1 MRLTKIKLAGFKSF
15 VDPTQINLPSNL
27 TGVVGPNGCGKSNVI
42 DAVRWVMGEL
52 SAKHLRGD
60 SMTDVVFNGSA
71 ARKPV
76 GGASVELIFDNAD
89 GKIGGAYASYGEISL
104 RRQVGRDGTSA
115 YFINGTRCRR
125 KDITN
130 LFLGTGLG
138 SRSYAI
144 IEQGMITRVIDAKAE
159 DMRAFVEEAAGIS
172 RYKERRKETEVRVAE
187 TRENLERLQDV
198 RDEVEKQIRHLQR
211 QAATAR
217 RYQAFKEQERRLGA
231 EVLALRLRELDSG
244 GKVHDAAV
252 RECELAMQGEL
263 AAQRAAEA
271 AIEKQRAVHTAH
283 ADGLSAVQAR
293 YYEVGAEI
301 SRLEQSIEH
310 TRELRERQRADLTQA
325 QATVAELSAHIERDD
340 GELAAVRAQLAQLA
354 PAREAAQQAETD
366 ATGELER
373 CEHALQQWQQRWEVH
388 TAAIAAAA
396 QRAEVERARL
406 EQLDGQLRRLES
418 QATRL
423 AEERESLGSPE
434 TDEQLAQ
441 LALDESRA
449 RSQSDT
455 LAAALAT
462 AQAGVQA
469 ARAAQLA
476 AEDTLERAR
485 AGREGARAELTSV
498 EALQVA
504 ALSDHAGQAN
514 EWLHASGLA
523 KRPRLAATLE
533 VEPGWERAVET
544 ALGDYLQAVCVEQ
557 LDGLSAAL
565 ATLEAGSVM
574 LVEGAQAGSAGVP
587 AVSGASAGTRETLA
601 SQVRGPAGVLGPL
614 SQVFTAASLAEAV
627 ARRAE
632 LAEGESLIT
641 REGEWLS
648 RDWLRVSRGADPRA
662 GVLVREQHLKALR
675 TAAAAA
681 EERVRGAEVALG
693 AARESLPRAE
703 GEREA
708 LQAQLQRAHQ
718 QHADLTGALQAAR
731 ALAEEASLRGERLQ
745 QDAGE
750 LARERSASAAAR
762 ESASAELAR
771 ALETRTALETAE
783 AGLGAERE
791 VRRASLA
798 AARAQAQ
805 QAQLAAHDLHVQV
818 EARRSTE
825 SSVALALRRMLEQR
839 EQLARR
845 QAELDQEL
853 ASGDEPIVRMQGR
866 LGETLERRLS
876 VESELGVA
884 RTALEEADGALRS
897 LDEQR
902 LAAEQ
907 RVQVAREAMEQAR
920 LAAQETHV
928 RRAALAE
935 QFAQTGC
942 ELAAVQA
949 QVPPEA
955 NVAAWEQTLAETRA
969 DIERLGSVN
978 LAAIDELREQ
988 SQRKEYL
995 DSQFA
1000 DLTSA
1005 LDTLGEAMRR
1015 IDRET
1020 RARFEDTFER
1030 INAGLREKFPRLF
1043 GGGHAYLELIG
1054 EDKLTAGV
1062 AVMARPPGKKNSTIH
1077 LLSGGEKALT
1087 AVALVFSIF
1096 DLNPAPFCL
1105 LDEVDAPLDEHNV
1118 GRFCDIVREMSSR
1131 IQFVFITHNKGTME
1145 LASQLIGVTMNEPG
1159 VSRLVT
1165 VDVDEAVRLAA
1176 V

>member
-76 GGASVELIFDNAD
+76 GAASVELIFDNAD
-89 GKIGGAYASYGEISL
+89 GKIGGAYASYSEISL

-144 IEQGMITRVIDAKAE
+144 IEQGMITRVIDAKAD

-172 RYKERRKETEVRVAE
+172 RYKERRKETEVRIAE

-217 RYQAFKEQERRLGA
+217 RYQALKEQERRLGA
-231 EVLALRLRELDSG
+231 EVLALRLRDLDSG
-244 GKVHDAAV
+244 AEVHDATL
-252 RECELAMQGEL
+252 RERELAMQGEL

-283 ADGLSAVQAR
+283 TDGLSAVQAH
-293 YYEVGAEI
+293 YYEVGADI

-310 TRELRERQRADLTQA
+310 TRELRERQSDDLAQTQA
-325 QATVAELSAHIERDD
+325 TLA
-340 GELAAVRAQLAQLA
+340 ELAAHLGRDETELATVREQLARLA
-354 PAREAAQQAETD
+354 PERAAAQQAEGD
-366 ATGELER
+366 AASGVELAEQ
-373 CEHALQQWQQRWEVH
+373 ALQHWQQRWEAH
-388 TAAIAAAA
+388 TAALAAADRSA
-396 QRAEVERARL
+396 QVERARL

-418 QATRL
+418 QAARL
-423 AEERESLGSPE
+423 AAESADLGSQGL
-434 TDEQLAQ
+434 TAQLAQ
-441 LALDESRA
+441 LEQEESQARAHNEALA
-449 RSQSDT
+449 GA
-455 LAAALAT
+455 LAAA
-462 AQAGVQA
+462 QGRVQA

-476 AEDTLERAR
+476 AEESLERAR
-485 AGREGARAELTSV
+485 GAREAARAELTSL
-498 EALQVA
+498 EALQAA
-504 ALSDHAGQAN
+504 ALSDHSGQAN
-514 EWLHASGLA
+514 DWLRGTGLA
-523 KRPRLAATLE
+523 VRPRLAATLE

-544 ALGDYLQAVCVEQ
+544 ALGDYLEAVCVEQ
-557 LDGLSAAL
+557 LDALSESLGTL
-565 ATLEAGSVM
+565 ASGSVT
-574 LVEGAQAGSAGVP
+574 LVEGEAVPSAAP
-587 AVSGASAGTRETLA
+587 RHTLA
-601 SQVRGPAGVLGPL
+601 SRVRGPAAVLGPL
-614 SQVFTAASLAEAV
+614 AQVRTAASLAEALR
-627 ARRAE
+627 ARVS
-632 LAEGESLIT
+632 LAAGESLIT
-641 REGEWLS
+641 PDGEWLG
-648 RDWLRVSRGADPRA
+648 RDWLRISRGADPRA
-662 GVLVREQHLKALR
+662 GVLVREQRLKGLR
-675 TAAAAA
+675 AAAARA
-681 EERVRGAEVALG
+681 EEGVRSDEEALVS
-693 AARESLPRAE
+693 ARETLQRAE
-703 GEREA
+703 TEREVV
-708 LQAQLQRAHQ
+708 QAQLQRSRDQ
-718 QHADLTGALQAAR
+718 QADLTGALQAAR
-731 ALAEEASLRGERLQ
+731 ARAEETSLRGERLQ

-750 LARERSASAAAR
+750 VARERTAAASAHEAA
-762 ESASAELAR
+762 ASELAR
-771 ALETRTALETAE
+771 ALAARGTLEGLETALTE
-783 AGLGAERE
+783 ERNE
-791 VRRASLA
+791 RRAALA
-798 AARAQAQ
+798 AARTQMQA
-805 QAQLAAHDLHVQV
+805 AQLASRDLHVQV

-825 SSVALALRRMLEQR
+825 TSVAQAVRRMTEQR
-839 EQLARR
+839 EQLTRR
-845 QAELDQEL
+845 RAELEQEL
-853 ASGDEPIVRMQGR
+853 ASGDEPIMR
-866 LGETLERRLS
+866 LQSRLNESLTQRLTVET
-876 VESELGVA
+876 ELGVA
-884 RTALEEADGALRS
+884 RTALEEAESALRS

-907 RVQVAREAMEQAR
+907 RVQGAREAMEQAR

-942 ELAAVQA
+942 ELAGVQA
-949 QVPPEA
+949 QLAPEA
-955 NVAAWEQTLAETRA
+955 NVPSWEEKLVETRG

-978 LAAIDELREQ
+978 LAAIDELRDH

-1000 DLTSA
+1000 DLSSA
-1005 LDTLGEAMRR
+1005 LDTLAEAMRR

-1020 RARFEDTFER
+1020 RTRFEDTFER
-1030 INAGLREKFPRLF
+1030 INVGLREKFPRLF
-1043 GGGHAYLELIG
+1043 GGGHAYLELVG
-1054 EDKLTAGV
+1054 DDKLTAGV

-1131 IQFVFITHNKGTME
+1131 VQFVFITHNKGTME

>member
-15 VDPTQINLPSNL
+15 VDPTQINFPSNL
-27 TGVVGPNGCGKSNVI
+27 TGVVGPNGCGKSNII

-76 GGASVELIFDNAD
+76 GSASVELIFDNAD
-89 GKIGGAYASYGEISL
+89 GKIGGAYAGYGEISL
-104 RRQVGRDGTSA
+104 RRQVGRDGSSV
-115 YFINGTRCRR
+115 YLINGTRCRR

-144 IEQGMITRVIDAKAE
+144 IEQGMITRVIDAKTD

-172 RYKERRKETEVRVAE
+172 RYKERRKETEVRIAE

-217 RYQAFKEQERRLGA
+217 RYQALKEQERRLGA

-244 GKVHDAAV
+244 AEVHDATV
-252 RECELAMQGEL
+252 RARELAMQAEL
-263 AAQRAAEA
+263 ATQRAAEA

-283 ADGLSAVQAR
+283 TDGLSAVQAR
-293 YYEVGAEI
+293 CYEVGADI

-310 TRELRERQRADLTQA
+310 TRELRERQRADLTQT
-325 QATVAELSAHIERDD
+325 QASHAELCTHIGRDEA
-340 GELAAVRAQLAQLA
+340 ELAAVRAQLATLA
-354 PAREAAQQAETD
+354 PECAAAQRTESD
-366 ATGELER
+366 AAAQLEAS
-373 CEHALQQWQQRWEVH
+373 EQALQDWQQRWEAH
-388 TAAIAAAA
+388 TAAAGAAERTV
-396 QRAEVERARL
+396 QVERARL
-406 EQLDGQLRRLES
+406 EQLDSQLRRLAS
-418 QATRL
+418 QAERL
-423 AEERESLGSPE
+423 AAERDSLGTQE
-434 TDEQLAQ
+434 MGEELTQLE
-441 LALDESRA
+441 LEESRS
-449 RSQSDT
+449 RSHSEAAGAA
-455 LAAALAT
+455 LAAA
-462 AQAGVQA
+462 QARVQT

-476 AEDTLERAR
+476 AEEALERAR
-485 AGREGARAELTSV
+485 GSREAARAELTSL
-498 EALQVA
+498 EALQAA
-504 ALSDHAGQAN
+504 ALSAHAGEAS
-514 EWLHASGLA
+514 EWLRSTGLGG
-523 KRPRLAATLE
+523 RPRVAATLD

-544 ALGDYLQAVCVEQ
+544 ALGDYLEAVCVEE
-557 LDGLSAAL
+557 LDALSPAL
-565 ATLEAGSVM
+565 ATLAAGSVT
-574 LVEGAQAGSAGVP
+574 LIEGRSGSAP
-587 AVSGASAGTRETLA
+587 ASADTLA
-601 SQVRGPAGVLGPL
+601 RHVRGPVAVTRALGSVL
-614 SQVFTAASLAEAV
+614 TAASLAEAL
-627 ARRAE
+627 RGRAA
-632 LAEGESLIT
+632 LAEGQSLIT
-641 REGEWLS
+641 REGEWLG

-662 GVLVREQHLKALR
+662 GALGREQRLKGLR
-675 TAAAAA
+675 SAAAASA
-681 EERVRGAEVALG
+681 ERVREAEAGL
-693 AARESLPRAE
+693 ASAREILQRIEA
-703 GEREA
+703 EREL
-708 LQAQLQRAHQ
+708 LQGELQRTLA
-718 QHADLTGALQAAR
+718 QHAEQAGTLQAAR
-731 ALAEEASLRGERLQ
+731 ARAEHASQRGVRLQ

-750 LARERSASAAAR
+750 VASERTATTAAHEHAAQEIAQALTAHAALTAAA
-762 ESASAELAR
+762 AALSAER
-771 ALETRTALETAE
+771 DE
-783 AGLGAERE
+783 
-791 VRRASLA
+791 RRAALA
-798 AARAQAQ
+798 VARGGAQT
-805 QAQLAAHDLHVQV
+805 AQLAARDLHVQL

-825 SSVALALRRMLEQR
+825 TSVAQALRRMSEQR
-839 EQLARR
+839 EQLSRR
-845 QAELDQEL
+845 RAELEQEL
-853 ASGDEPIVRMQGR
+853 SSGDEPIVRMQAR
-866 LGETLERRLS
+866 LNETLALRLT
-876 VESELGVA
+876 VEGELSLA
-884 RTALEEADGALRS
+884 RGALEEAEVALRA

-907 RVQVAREAMEQAR
+907 RVLAAREAMEQAR

-935 QFAQTGC
+935 QFTQTGC

-949 QVPPEA
+949 QLPPEA
-955 NVAAWEQTLAETRA
+955 NVPVWEESLTAARS

-988 SQRKEYL
+988 GERKEYL
-995 DSQFA
+995 DRQFT

-1005 LDTLGEAMRR
+1005 LDTLAEAMRR

-1020 RARFEDTFER
+1020 RTRFEDTFER
-1030 INAGLREKFPRLF
+1030 INAGLRDKFPRLF
-1043 GGGHAYLELIG
+1043 GGGHAYLELVG

-1118 GRFCDIVREMSSR
+1118 GRFCDIVRDMSSR
-1131 IQFVFITHNKGTME
+1131 VQFVFITHNKGTME

>member
-76 GGASVELIFDNAD
+76 GSASVELIFDNAD
-89 GKIGGAYASYGEISL
+89 GKIGGAYASYSEISL

-144 IEQGMITRVIDAKAE
+144 IEQGMITRVIDAKAD

-172 RYKERRKETEVRVAE
+172 RYKERRKETEVRIAE

-217 RYQAFKEQERRLGA
+217 RYQALKEQERRLGA
-231 EVLALRLRELDSG
+231 EVLALRLRDLDSG
-244 GKVHDAAV
+244 AEVHDAAV
-252 RECELAMQGEL
+252 RERERAMQGEL

-271 AIEKQRAVHTAH
+271 AIEKQRAVHTAQT
-283 ADGLSAVQAR
+283 DNLSAVQAR
-293 YYEVGAEI
+293 YYEVGADI

-310 TRELRERQRADLTQA
+310 TRELRERQRDELTQT
-325 QATVAELSAHIERDD
+325 QTTLAELTQHIERDETD
-340 GELAAVRAQLAQLA
+340 LAAVRAELARLT
-354 PAREAAQQAETD
+354 PGREAAQQSEAQAAGQLELAEQ
-366 ATGELER
+366 
-373 CEHALQQWQQRWEVH
+373 ALQQWQQRWEAH
-388 TAAIAAAA
+388 TAALAAAER
-396 QRAEVERARL
+396 RAEVERARL
-406 EQLDGQLRRLES
+406 EQLESQLRRLES
-418 QATRL
+418 QAARL
-423 AEERESLGSPE
+423 AAESADLGARELA
-434 TDEQLAQ
+434 EQLAQ
-441 LALDESRA
+441 LQAREAQSRA
-449 RSQSDT
+449 EGEERGR
-455 LAAALAT
+455 ALAV
-462 AQAGVQA
+462 AQGQVQA
-469 ARAAQLA
+469 TRTAQLA
-476 AEDTLERAR
+476 AEASLEGAR
-485 AGREGARAELTSV
+485 SAREAARAELTSL
-498 EALQVA
+498 EALQAA
-504 ALSDHAGQAN
+504 ALSDHSAQASD
-514 EWLHASGLA
+514 WLRGTGLA
-523 KRPRLAATLE
+523 ARPRLAATLE
-533 VEPGWERAVET
+533 VETGWERAVET
-544 ALGDYLQAVCVEQ
+544 ALGDYLEAVCVEQ
-557 LDGLSAAL
+557 LDALSSSLGTL
-565 ATLEAGSVM
+565 AAGSVT
-574 LVEGAQAGSAGVP
+574 LVEGA
-587 AVSGASAGTRETLA
+587 AVASAAAADTLA
-601 SQVRGPAGVLGPL
+601 SRVRGPAAVLGL
-614 SQVFTAASLAEAV
+614 LTQVLTTASLAEALRV
-627 ARRAE
+627 RAG
-632 LAEGESLIT
+632 LAAGQSLIT
-641 REGEWLS
+641 REGEWVG
-648 RDWLRVSRGADPRA
+648 RDWLRISRGADPRA
-662 GVLVREQHLKALR
+662 GVLVREQRLKGLR
-675 TAAAAA
+675 SAATRAD
-681 EERVRGAEVALG
+681 ERVRHDETALA
-693 AARESLPRAE
+693 AARA
-703 GEREA
+703 G
-708 LQAQLQRAHQ
+708 LQRAEAARDALQ
-718 QHADLTGALQAAR
+718 SDLQRAREQCAELAGALQAAR
-731 ALAEEASLRGERLQ
+731 ARAEEMGLRGERLQ
-745 QDAGE
+745 QDTGEVARERAGTAAAQESAAGE
-750 LARERSASAAAR
+750 LTRALAAR
-762 ESASAELAR
+762 HSLQSAEAALA
-771 ALETRTALETAE
+771 
-783 AGLGAERE
+783 AERE
-791 VRRASLA
+791 QRRAAVA
-798 AARAQAQ
+798 AARAQVQA
-805 QAQLAAHDLHVQV
+805 AQLASRDLHVQV

-825 SSVALALRRMLEQR
+825 TSVAQALRRMLEQR
-839 EQLARR
+839 EQLTRR
-845 QAELDQEL
+845 RAELDQEL
-853 ASGDEPIVRMQGR
+853 ASGDEPILR
-866 LGETLERRLS
+866 LHARLNEALALRLT
-876 VESELGVA
+876 VEAELGVA
-884 RTALEEADGALRS
+884 RGALEEAESALRS

-907 RVQVAREAMEQAR
+907 RVQAAREAMEQAR

-942 ELAAVQA
+942 ELATVQA
-949 QVPPEA
+949 QLPP
-955 NVAAWEQTLAETRA
+955 AAEVGSWEEQLAGTRA

-978 LAAIDELREQ
+978 LAAIDELREH

-1000 DLTSA
+1000 DLSSA
-1005 LDTLGEAMRR
+1005 LDTLAEAMRR

-1020 RARFEDTFER
+1020 RTRFEDTFER

-1043 GGGHAYLELIG
+1043 GGGHAYLELVG

-1131 IQFVFITHNKGTME
+1131 VQFVFITHNKGTME